1 MSKRRSYSP
10 EDVVKALDKAAKVLV
25 EGGAV
30 ADACRKIGITE
41 PTYCRWRNQ
50 YQGMDLPG
58 VKRMKALSQENA
70 VLKRLLAE
78 AELEK
83 VALRELAEGNF

>member
-1 MSKRRSYSP
+1 
-10 EDVVKALDKAAKVLV
+10 
-25 EGGAV
+25 
-30 ADACRKIGITE
+30 
-41 PTYCRWRNQ
+41 
-50 YQGMDLPG
+50 MDLPG

-83 VALRELAEGNF
+83 AALRELAEGNF